1 MSITE
6 QDNSQPSH
14 ISSDKDVPIQ

>member
-6 QDNSQPSH
+6 RENSQPSQT
-14 ISSDKDVPIQ
+14 SSDKDVPIQ